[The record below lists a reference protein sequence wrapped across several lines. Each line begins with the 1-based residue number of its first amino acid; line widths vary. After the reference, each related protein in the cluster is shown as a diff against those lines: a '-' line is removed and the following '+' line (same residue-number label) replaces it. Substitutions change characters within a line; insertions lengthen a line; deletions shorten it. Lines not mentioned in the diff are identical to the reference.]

1 MCEKVI
7 IHNKYSTIKSVY
19 YVVVSYT
26 QTYKKQLFIINEHGM
41 WKVYHY

>member
-26 QTYKKQLFIINEHGM
+26 QTYQNQLVIIYKLVTLN
-41 WKVYHY
+41 VCAC